1 MRVRDMTMALT
12 RIINTMHATV
22 NTGRIKIRH
31 LFRMTAAG
39 LALGVLVAC
48 APMQPQTRFTP
59 PQQIIHE
66 GTAYTLAFQQ
76 GNANSRVVSEYT
88 YNGESVENWSKLVTV
103 QYVPGKP
110 FTPLALLQ
118 ALEKTLKSE
127 TPVPHYSLYMKGE
140 HGYAQ
145 IIYEPTAKAPW
156 FESDVFKSFH
166 RPACAGQVLYQYAFK
181 YPPPQQ
187 GEDKQA
193 VLRKILADNRQAADA
208 MEKSA
213 WQPDCS

>member
-1 MRVRDMTMALT
+1 MHTAIKTGQIKTRQFFRV
-12 RIINTMHATV
+12 
-22 NTGRIKIRH
+22 TGV
-31 LFRMTAAG
+31 G
-39 LALGVLVAC
+39 LIMGVLAGCTLVQT
-48 APMQPQTRFTP
+48 PTRFTA

-66 GTAYTLAFQQ
+66 GTSYTLAFEQRQ
-76 GNANSRVVSEYT
+76 AHSPVVSEYT
-88 YNGESVENWSKLVTV
+88 HNGESVESWSKLVTV
-103 QYVPGKP
+103 QYAPGKP
-110 FTPLALLQ
+110 FTPLVLLQ

-156 FESDVFKSFH
+156 FESDVSKSFH
-166 RPACAGQVLYQYAFK
+166 RSACAGQVLYQYAVK

-193 VLRKILADNRQAADA
+193 LLKKILAENKRAAQA
-208 MEKSA
+208 MEQST

>member
-1 MRVRDMTMALT
+1 MQ
-12 RIINTMHATV
+12 ATV
-22 NTGRIKIRH
+22 ENGHKKNRRF
-31 LFRMTAAG
+31 FRMTAA
-39 LALGVLVAC
+39 ALLPGVLVAC

-66 GTAYTLAFQQ
+66 GTAYTLAFQ
-76 GNANSRVVSEYT
+76 NTDPDSRMLSEYT
-88 YNGESVENWSKLVTV
+88 HNGESVESWSKLVTV
-103 QYVPGKP
+103 QHVPGKP
-110 FTPLALLQ
+110 FTPLLLLQ

-127 TPVPHYSLYMKGE
+127 TPVPHYSLTMKGE

-166 RPACAGQVLYQYAFK
+166 RPACAGPVIYQYAVK

-187 GEDKQA
+187 GEDKET
-193 VLRKILADNRQAADA
+193 LLKKILAENKQAAEA